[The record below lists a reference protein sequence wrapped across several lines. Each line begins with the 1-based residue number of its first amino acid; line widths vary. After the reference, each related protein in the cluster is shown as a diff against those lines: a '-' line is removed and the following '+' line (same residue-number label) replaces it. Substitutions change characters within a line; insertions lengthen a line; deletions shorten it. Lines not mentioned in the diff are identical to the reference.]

1 MEFQSAP
8 ALDALSYGIKP
19 VVLAIILNA
28 LIGLGSTAL
37 KSWRL
42 VGLGLAGL
50 VLFLAGLNEVVI
62 LFGSGL
68 LMAAT
73 RIPKRWFGGSALMA
87 GVSAAMAC
95 HPYGGR
101 SDRDGAKPWRL
112 VLAFVKIGAVIY
124 GSGYVLLPFMKA
136 EIVENLGL
144 ITGPQLLDAIAIG
157 QVTPGPVFTTATFV
171 GYLVAGVP
179 GAILATLAIFLPSFA
194 FVAMLNPLV
203 RRVRESAW
211 AAQFLDGV
219 NVSAIAL
226 MAGVVIELR
235 SSAIVDLPTAAIAV
249 ASLIALRLRVNAT
262 WLIAGAAGAG
272 LVLEMTMG
280 GIAR

>member
-1 MEFQSAP
+1 M
-8 ALDALSYGIKP
+8 
-19 VVLAIILNA
+19 LAIILNA

-87 GVSAAMAC
+87 GVSA
-95 HPYGGR
+95 
-101 SDRDGAKPWRL
+101 PWLAIHTAAEAIVTAPSLGRL

-136 EIVENLGL
+136 EIVENLGW